1 MPAIIE
7 AWRAGLLSRANWARN
22 LAGGVVVGVVA
33 IPLAMAFAIASGA
46 KPEQGIYT
54 AIVAGLVVTLF
65 GGSRV
70 QIAGPTGAFA
80 VLLFG
85 ITAEYGFAGLQIA
98 TMLAGGILLMF
109 GLFKLGAVIKFIPES
124 VILGFTA
131 GIAVVIWVG
140 QWQSFFG
147 LPPVDAT
154 GFGQRLLE
162 QLRALPSLD
171 PATTAIGVACI
182 AVILLWPRLPRIGHL
197 IPSPLIALVVATVL
211 QSVMQFDSV
220 ATIGTAFG
228 GIPRGLPSL
237 QLPAVTVDLVVALL
251 RPALAIALLGAIESL
266 LSATVADGMTG
277 ARHDANQELVGQGLA
292 NVASGMFGGFAA
304 TGAIARTA
312 TNVRNGGNSPL
323 AGIVHAVVL
332 VLVLV
337 VLAPLG
343 FNVPLSALAAILF
356 VVAFNMSNIRHVI
369 ATAGRAQPFEVAI
382 LFITMFLTVFADI
395 VLAVE
400 VGVALAMLN
409 FLRSMAASVEV
420 RAMVGDDLLSHLPAE
435 EELALPE
442 GMLVYEIEGP
452 FFFGAIE
459 QFEAALLHTN
469 TVPDVLVLNLARV
482 PFIDLTGLAALREAI
497 QTLSKRNVEVLLCC
511 ARPAVLLE
519 LERSPII
526 ATLRLPA
533 SSTLA
538 QIVQSQPDA
547 EAESLAK

>member
-1 MPAIIE
+1 MPAILE
-7 AWRAGLLSRANWARN
+7 AWRAGLLDRANWARN
-22 LAGGVVVGVVA
+22 LAGGVVVGIVA

-98 TMLAGGILLMF
+98 TMLAGAILLMF

-140 QWQSFFG
+140 QWESFFG
-147 LPPVDAT
+147 LPAVDAT
-154 GFGQRLLE
+154 GFAQKLLA
-162 QLRALPSLD
+162 QIKMLPSLD
-171 PATTAIGVACI
+171 PATTVIGVACI
-182 AVILLWPRLPRIGHL
+182 AVILAWPRIPKIGQL
-197 IPSPLIALVVATVL
+197 IPSPLIALVVATILQTVL
-211 QSVMQFDSV
+211 QFDSV

-237 QLPAVTVDLVVALL
+237 QLPRVTVDLVVVLL
-251 RPALAIALLGAIESL
+251 RPALAIALLGSIESL

-292 NVASGMFGGFAA
+292 NMASGMFGGFAA

-323 AGIVHAVVL
+323 AGIVHAALL

-337 VLAPLG
+337 ALAPLG

-356 VVAFNMSNIRHVI
+356 VVAFNMSDIRHVI
-369 ATAGRAQPFEVAI
+369 ATARRAQPIEVAI
-382 LFITMFLTVFADI
+382 MFVVLGLTVFADI

-409 FLRSMAASVEV
+409 FLRSMALSVEV
-420 RAMVGDDLLSHLPAE
+420 RAMVGDDLLGHLPVADNVI
-435 EELALPE
+435 LPD

-469 TVPDVLVLNLARV
+469 TTPDILVLNLARV
-482 PFIDLTGLAALREAI
+482 PFIDLTGLASLREAI
-497 QTLSKRNVEVLLCC
+497 ETLSKRDVEVLLCC
-511 ARPAVLLE
+511 ARPAVLPE
-519 LERSPII
+519 LERSPLIARLRMPAT
-526 ATLRLPA
+526 ATLSEIIRA
-533 SSTLA
+533 SGDGL
-538 QIVQSQPDA
+538 
-547 EAESLAK
+547 